1 MARKYYLYPP
11 PLMLSTL
18 EIQSLLQQ
26 ALPSSLTGCT
36 TFWQTQVRVRV
47 YACTCMYVPLSTA
60 ALEVDT

>member
-1 MARKYYLYPP
+1 
-11 PLMLSTL
+11 MLSTL

-47 YACTCMYVPLSTA
+47 YACARMCAALSTA